1 MQCRFPVVILF
12 FLLIFVLVHPAI
24 AAQQLQSNPPSNAT
38 SSAAQAVTESP
49 VAPDAA
55 VITIHGLC
63 GYVHLPG
70 SAPDAAG
77 SQATGGPSDASSAS
91 TTPNASCE
99 TVVTREQFENLI
111 HAISP
116 KGDPQMARAF
126 ARDYPET
133 LMFARRAIET
143 GLDKDPAIHALLQ
156 YRYQQALYSIF
167 KSYVKQKANQMSDA
181 DLEKFYNANRARY
194 EEFGLVRIHVPNA
207 RQHHPVPG
215 AAVQPKVDIAADEEA
230 MKALAVKIRAEA
242 VAGGDFERL
251 QARAYKLAGMADDPP
266 DPDLGDKWT
275 RDTFPQEYQ
284 SAVFGLRPGQV
295 SEPIHNSSGWHIIK
309 VVSRRTIPWSEARE
323 TTLQMIVGD
332 EANSTRRAIKT
343 DLNDQYFV
351 SAVPHE
357 AVAPLK

>member
-1 MQCRFPVVILF
+1 MQCRFLVMILF
-12 FLLIFVLVHPAI
+12 FLLNFLLVHPAI
-24 AAQQLQSNPPSNAT
+24 VAQQPQSGTP
-38 SSAAQAVTESP
+38 SAASNIVTPTSPESS

-63 GYVHLPG
+63 GYVYLPG
-70 SAPDAAG
+70 SGPDTSS
-77 SQATGGPSDASSAS
+77 SQATAGASDAAAPP

-99 TVVTREQFENLI
+99 TVVTRQQFEDLV

-126 ARDYPET
+126 AREYPET

-156 YRYQQALYSIF
+156 YRYQQTLYSIF
-167 KSYVKQKANQMSDA
+167 KSNVKQRANQMSDA
-181 DLEKFYNANRARY
+181 ELEKFYNANRARY
-194 EEFGLVRIHVPNA
+194 EEFGLLRIHVPNV
-207 RQHHPVPG
+207 REHHPVSG
-215 AAVQPKVDIAADEEA
+215 AAVQPKVDTAADEEA
-230 MKALAVKIRAEA
+230 MKALAIKIRAAA
-242 VAGGDFERL
+242 VAGGDFESL
-251 QARAYKLAGMADDPP
+251 QARVYKLAGITGDPP
-266 DPDLGDKWT
+266 DTDLGDKWT
-275 RDTFPQEYQ
+275 RDSFPQEYQ
-284 SAVFGLRPGQV
+284 SAVFGLKPGQV

-309 VVSRRTIPWSEARE
+309 VVSRKTIPWSEARE
-323 TTLQMIVGD
+323 ATLQMIVGD
-332 EANSTRRAIKT
+332 EANSTRKAIKT